1 MTKNKHSHFAENKT
15 FPFFFQLSYHELS
28 SKRFL
33 YKNKWSNDFF
43 KNENP
48 ITLEIGCGKGEYTC
62 GLAELYSQKN
72 FIGLDIKGARMWRGA
87 KTIEEKGLKNA
98 AFIRTQAG
106 LINQW
111 FDKGEID
118 EIWITFPD
126 PQPGARENK
135 RLTSQ
140 RYLSLYSDVL
150 KKGGVIHLKTD
161 SEMLYEYTLETIEN
175 SKHQLIQKT
184 ENVYNEEIKGAL
196 TEIQTYYE
204 KIWLKEGKI
213 IKYISFTLNPSMYE
227 GQ

>member
-1 MTKNKHSHFAENKT
+1 MVKNKHSHFAENKT
-15 FPFFFQLSYHELS
+15 FPFFFQLTYQELS
-28 SKRFL
+28 SKRFI
-33 YKNKWSNDFF
+33 YKNKWSSDFF

-62 GLAELYSQKN
+62 GLAERYPQKN

-87 KTIEEKGLKNA
+87 KTIEEKKLNNA

-106 LINQW
+106 LINHW
-111 FDKGEID
+111 FDKDEIN

-140 RYLSLYSDVL
+140 RYLSIFSEVL
-150 KKGGVIHLKTD
+150 EKDGIIHLKTD
-161 SEMLYEYTLETIEN
+161 SEMLFEYTIEVIEKN
-175 SKHQLIQKT
+175 KHRLIKKI
-184 ENVYNEEIKGAL
+184 ENVYDGKTDGAL

-204 KIWLKEGKI
+204 NIWLKEGKI
-213 IKYISFTLNPSMYE
+213 IKYISFKLNPTIHE